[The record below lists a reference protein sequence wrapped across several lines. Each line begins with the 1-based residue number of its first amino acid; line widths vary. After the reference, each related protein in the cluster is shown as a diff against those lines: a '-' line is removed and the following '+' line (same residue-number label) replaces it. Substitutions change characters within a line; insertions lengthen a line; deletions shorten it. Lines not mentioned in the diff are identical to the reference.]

1 MHLPLPTFINL
12 LEVAKGRYSFWM
24 ENTLELDRFSSFYR
38 VQQSISH
45 GVVVGTYLRT
55 QLSRNTYY
63 YRYIGCTVRRTIW

>member
-1 MHLPLPTFINL
+1 
-12 LEVAKGRYSFWM
+12 M

-63 YRYIGCTVRRTIW
+63 YRYIGCTVRRTI